1 MTVRPGVLIYEVA
14 PGGVGGKGDDDDN
27 NRHAMHKLVRT
38 VLFPNTAG
46 LRRLTSACRTM
57 TMKFR
62 AKFNVKMPSTGA
74 PGRHL
79 LPIRTEVRSSGARA
93 GSGISDEREGWQQP
107 RGPHA
112 PRGASRFASGSEQ
125 VVVLLSWFS

>member
-27 NRHAMHKLVRT
+27 NRYTMHKLVRT

-46 LRRLTSACRTM
+46 LRRLTSACRT
-57 TMKFR
+57 
-62 AKFNVKMPSTGA
+62 KFNVKMPSTGA

-79 LPIRTEVRSSGARA
+79 LPIRTEVRSSGTRA

-107 RGPHA
+107 RGPRA